1 MITDKMNDDQKKIYG
16 KYKNTFPFKIVEFIN
31 ELGIKVIASDMS
43 NNISGSITKMGETFT
58 IYINN
63 SHASTRLR
71 FTLAHELGHYFNDRE
86 YLESNN
92 QIQDLSKQAT
102 PKFLYREASPN
113 IDCSMQK
120 MDVEANKFAANLLMP
135 EEKFKEI
142 WNLEDTPEKVA
153 NFFGVTIEAVK
164 IRASVL
170 LGEIF

>member
-92 QIQDLSKQAT
+92 QIQDLSKQAN
-102 PKFLYREASPN
+102 PN

-142 WNLEDTPEKVA
+142 WNLKNTPEKVA

>member
-1 MITDKMNDDQKKIYG
+1 MDDDQKKIYG

-31 ELGIKVIASDMS
+31 ELGIKVIASYMS

-58 IYINN
+58 IHINN

-102 PKFLYREASPN
+102 PKFLYRKASPN

-120 MDVEANKFAANLLMP
+120 MDVEANKFASEILMP
-135 EEKFKEI
+135 EEKFIELWKYE
-142 WNLEDTPEKVA
+142 TSPEKVA
-153 NFFGVTIEAVK
+153 KYFGVSVEGAK